1 VATVLLAVGLVL
13 VVEGLAVAL
22 APSRLDEMLAYLA
35 RTSQERRR
43 IMGLSALGIG
53 TALIALSKVL
63 GGP

>member
-22 APSRLDEMLAYLA
+22 APSRLEEVVAYLA
-35 RTSQERRR
+35 RLSKDRRR

-53 TALIALSKVL
+53 TALIAVSKVL